1 MPVCPLSQVTRANLD
16 RAGEDNRDTSPL
28 LALVWLGAPGT
39 GMWTQRRAG
48 AATMSTRGVTTAGE
62 GRTVLPAVWWTTAD
76 GQAEGLGR
84 CMTLGCHGE
93 HEPSSCTALGQGP
106 ACSHGLASTASSLCK
121 QNAWEREEKKKKDS
135 FKPRNSL
142 RAFLFLKHR
151 LYFVHFRFFCFAGHG
166 HTTAAFPPLCLEWE
180 RQPIGCPTFRAS
192 LGSSA
197 PLPNQQLDSDR
208 ALSKMCSLSRS

>member
-1 MPVCPLSQVTRANLD
+1 MHDLGVTRGT
-16 RAGEDNRDTSPL
+16 RAQQLHRAWPGACTQPRVGEHGQ
-28 LALVWLGAPGT
+28 LALQTKCL
-39 GMWTQRRAG
+39 
-48 AATMSTRGVTTAGE
+48 GE
-62 GRTVLPAVWWTTAD
+62 G
-76 GQAEGLGR
+76 G
-84 CMTLGCHGE
+84 
-93 HEPSSCTALGQGP
+93 
-106 ACSHGLASTASSLCK
+106 K
-121 QNAWEREEKKKKDS
+121 KKKKDS

-180 RQPIGCPTFRAS
+180 RQPIGCPTLWAS